1 MSSRG
6 NGGVP
11 VPADRRPQ
19 LVTPRSRRE
28 EHGVLLAAVR
38 LDLAAV
44 GGDLPH
50 AEVEAGVD
58 VGPETARADDLDA
71 GEDRLADQHR
81 GGEAG
86 VVDTDAVPAPALADE
101 PGAVHGDDAGL
112 AGEADRELAGQVM
125 GPGRGDALLAHPGVV
140 DRDGLLEA
148 VRPIFFR
155 DERVDMYRRVGA

>member
-6 NGGVP
+6 NGGAP

-28 EHGVLLAAVR
+28 EHGVLLATVG
-38 LDLAAV
+38 LDLPTV
-44 GGDLPH
+44 RSHLPH

-58 VGPETARADDLDA
+58 VGAEPARADDLDA

-86 VVDTDAVPAPALADE
+86 VVDTDAVAAPALADE
-101 PGAVHGDDAGL
+101 AGAVHGDDAGL
-112 AGEADRELAGQVM
+112 AREADRELAG
-125 GPGRGDALLAHPGVV
+125 
-140 DRDGLLEA
+140 
-148 VRPIFFR
+148 
-155 DERVDMYRRVGA
+155 